1 MKNLKAK
8 IDTLISQVEPM
19 RYKIKN
25 LRMIAAQHSKIGE
38 TQEAN
43 ECINEAHQTE
53 VNMEKAKKQ
62 IDTLMTQYEA
72 LKAEAKN
79 AEEAKDTAA

>member
-25 LRMIAAQHSKIGE
+25 LRMIASQHLKTGE
-38 TQEAN
+38 TQKAN

-79 AEEAKDTAA
+79 SEEAKDSAA